1 MERKKRGAPPRD
13 PLEPL
18 KRVDKKRRDTYA
30 EHKRNHSFSSPKT
43 SPQHFKD
50 AIYAARLR
58 TITSSQPHS
67 VVLKWVQE
75 DQNNDWFEV
84 VLEEGHEGLD
94 HGRYSFMYEPVSLK
108 EARLWVDGLKVNGGV
123 DGA

>member
-1 MERKKRGAPPRD
+1 MRRKKHVVLTLA
-13 PLEPL
+13 E
-18 KRVDKKRRDTYA
+18 KKRWDMYA
-30 EHKRNHSFSSPKT
+30 EHKRNKTLSSSKT

-84 VLEEGHEGLD
+84 IREDAYEGLD
-94 HGRYSFMYEPVSLK
+94 HHVCSFMYEPVTLK
-108 EARLWVDGLKVNGGV
+108 EARLWVDGLKVNGGEKRN
-123 DGA
+123 D